1 MMALLASKL
10 PVSQERLYEVKWDGY
25 RTIAVKKSRLG
36 DGVGLFRS
44 EALVPAK
51 NGEEQHSSNNRQA
64 RNDKRQHEQPECSS
78 LQHGKVLQRRSKA
91 AEGSTPLF

>member
-1 MMALLASKL
+1 MSGKRPSAQNGSTK
-10 PVSQERLYEVKWDGY
+10 VKWDGY